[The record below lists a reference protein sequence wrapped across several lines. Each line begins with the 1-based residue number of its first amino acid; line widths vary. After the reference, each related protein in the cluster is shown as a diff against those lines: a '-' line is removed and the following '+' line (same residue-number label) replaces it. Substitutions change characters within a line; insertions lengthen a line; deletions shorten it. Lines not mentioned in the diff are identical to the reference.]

1 MLRLLH
7 YLTHCERELTMT
19 PNQIHAL
26 RCAYIDLYGL
36 QLQYQ
41 VGDMRMA
48 DWNGVNDTLRELE
61 SSFSALLDDLINDE
75 D

>member
-1 MLRLLH
+1 
-7 YLTHCERELTMT
+7 
-19 PNQIHAL
+19 
-26 RCAYIDLYGL
+26 
-36 QLQYQ
+36 LQYQ

-61 SSFSALLDDLINDE
+61 SSFSALLDDLIDDE